1 MVAATRLKTEMG
13 WISYLNSFVG
23 LRSGKTVCYCGRQ
36 VIVEERWQIL
46 TGRWIYKFDKMM
58 YAKSG

>member
-1 MVAATRLKTEMG
+1 MG